1 MNNNKSQTTISFGK
15 DYNQQIDAMLARL
28 NGSLTSDLKF
38 VARKAQTQEV
48 KGYLSKY
55 IEKVL
60 YSKNFNCYIFVLKI
74 KESGTTV
81 LVDYFDVIGDF

>member
-1 MNNNKSQTTISFGK
+1 MNSNKSQTTISFGK
-15 DYNQQIDAMLARL
+15 DYNQQVDAMLARL
-28 NGSLTSDLKF
+28 NGSLTSDLKLI
-38 VARKAQTQEV
+38 ARKQTQEV